1 VVVIKNR
8 VTEKK
13 GMTFLS
19 MNYEGWTNLTYFID
33 SIGAWR
39 WVTSS
44 NQNLPSSQVFPSCSA
59 KVNKHSPL

>member
-44 NQNLPSSQVFPSCSA
+44 KFKPKPSFFSSISLMLCQS
-59 KVNKHSPL
+59 